1 MALSA
6 EEGNRLVGLLTEHAE
21 RITEG
26 WTDRVTASMRNRLS
40 RAELHQQV
48 QEVHRGLLLLGE
60 DPTFDQAGEHG
71 AELRAVLSELSRLRA
86 RQGFTATET
95 ALSILSLKDTLADAP
110 RRQRPGSPAVLPAR
124 SRRSSTSSAL
134 YTFESY
140 AKAREELIADQA
152 EQLLELSTPVVKLWE
167 GVVAVPLVGTLDSA
181 RAQVVMERLLQTLVD
196 TGSPYAI
203 IDITGVPAVDTQV
216 AQHILKTVVAAR
228 LMGADCIISG
238 IRPQIAQT
246 IVALGI
252 EFGDIVTKAT
262 LADALLHVLRQTGR
276 RVRPA
281 PIAPGRPDG
290 PRSGPEDRRHPAR
303 LHPGRP
309 EDQTAAAAAGGP
321 GRPDRRHRRHGVIID
336 ITALDIVDSFIG
348 RMLSTIA
355 SISRVLDAE
364 TVVVGMRP
372 AVAITLVELGL
383 SLNGI
388 RTALNVERGLELL
401 AAARSDESGLRADE
415 DEGRGRTVGDRR
427 RDRRARPRPVA
438 DAADRQRRG
447 RGPGPAAGAYASPS
461 RRSSPWST
469 RPSWSPPPA
478 SWPAT
483 PWSTA
488 AAATVRG
495 EHSWTTGGAR
505 ACGSFHRRRARASP
519 TWTWRSPTVT
529 PPAADWGSA

>member
-95 ALSILSLKDTLADAP
+95 ALSILSLKDTLADLLGDSDLEA
-110 RRQRPGSPAVLPAR
+110 LR
-124 SRRSSTSSAL
+124 SYRAYSQVIDQLAL
-134 YTFESY
+134 YTVESY
-140 AKAREELIADQA
+140 TRAREELIADQA

-216 AQHILKTVVAAR
+216 AQHLLKTVVAAR

-252 EFGDIVTKAT
+252 EFGDIATKAS
-262 LADALLHVLRQTGR
+262 LADALRHALRQTGVEFGADR
-276 RVRPA
+276 A
-281 PIAPGRPDG
+281 GRPDG
-290 PRSGPEDRRHPAR
+290 ARSRPADRRDPAR
-303 LHPGRP
+303 LHPGRHGGP
-309 EDQTAAAAAGGP
+309 DGAEPAGGP
-321 GRPDRRHRRHGVIID
+321 RRPDRRSGC
-336 ITALDIVDSFIG
+336 
-348 RMLSTIA
+348 
-355 SISRVLDAE
+355 
-364 TVVVGMRP
+364 
-372 AVAITLVELGL
+372 
-383 SLNGI
+383 
-388 RTALNVERGLELL
+388 ERGGH
-401 AAARSDESGLRADE
+401 RHH
-415 DEGRGRTVGDRR
+415 RGRDRRLLRRPDAGHDRLHLPAARR
-427 RDRRARPRPVA
+427 RDRGGRHAARGGDHA
-438 DAADRQRRG
+438 
-447 RGPGPAAGAYASPS
+447 
-461 RRSSPWST
+461 
-469 RPSWSPPPA
+469 
-478 SWPAT
+478 
-483 PWSTA
+483 
-488 AAATVRG
+488 
-495 EHSWTTGGAR
+495 GGAR
-505 ACGSFHRRRARASP
+505 AVAAAASGPRSTSRAGWSCSP
-519 TWTWRSPTVT
+519 R
-529 PPAADWGSA
+529 PAATAGPEPTRRGPRTDHWRPL